1 MSDTLKTTWVAVSS
15 LIAVLA
21 CTPAHAVF
29 QVTTPDPTERST
41 FDIDA
46 SKFPYNMSRGRL
58 GASVHVYGA
67 EATPVY
73 SIDLTGGTVDPNT
86 SEHALISDD
95 HSISY
100 PLKKNHINFVFDLP
114 HISEIS
120 LFNFFNFESEGTV
133 TVFYSETAPKSDGTG
148 DWKPAGEGIPYAG
161 DGVVRVPFT
170 PVKARYFRVDFD
182 TTRLGR
188 VGALGLFGN
197 ENPGRIDQVTK
208 FRVPRTELPPY
219 RIIMNN
225 LSSIY
230 YGAKVSYINE
240 TEGKDATNAKEASL
254 AAKMIIDDNC
264 ETYYEFQPTNESP
277 IMVVDLG
284 DTRAIR
290 RLSTLFEA
298 TPGTFEF
305 YVSNQLLE
313 EFKVEGSRDVAS
325 PNIKSVDRSFFQNY
339 PPFHIV
345 HFDHTGAGRLSYNF
359 NDVPARYLIMRFI
372 PDAGARRLAPVSQLR
387 INQFHVFGI
396 YDPQIQPHPRA
407 VSPEDPPNSPLRDV
421 PVVPPVSN

>member
-1 MSDTLKTTWVAVSS
+1 MSDSLKATWIAAVLLVAVW
-15 LIAVLA
+15 A
-21 CTPAHAVF
+21 CPSAHAVF

-58 GASVHVYGA
+58 GASVQVYGT
-67 EATPVY
+67 EATPVF
-73 SIDLTGGTVDPNT
+73 SIDLTGGTIDPNT

-100 PLKKNHINFVFDLP
+100 PLKKNNISFVFELP
-114 HISEIS
+114 HTSEIG

-133 TVFYSETAPKSDGTG
+133 TVYYSEKAPKSDGSA
-148 DWKPAGEGIPYAG
+148 DWKLTSEGTTYAG

-170 PVKARYFRVDFD
+170 PVKARYFRVTFD

-230 YGAKVSYINE
+230 YGAKVSYVNE
-240 TEGKDATNAKEASL
+240 TEGKDATNSKEASL

-264 ETYYEFQPTNESP
+264 ETYYEFQPQNESP

-290 RLSTLFEA
+290 RLSTLFES

-305 YVSNQLLE
+305 YVSNQLLD
-313 EFKVEGSRDVAS
+313 EFKVEGSREAAS

-345 HFDHTGAGRLSYNF
+345 HFDRTGAGRLSYNF
-359 NDVPARYLIMRFI
+359 NDVPARYIIMRFI
-372 PDAGARRLAPVSQLR
+372 PDAETARLAPVSQLR
-387 INQFHVFGI
+387 INQFHAFGI

-407 VSPEDPPNSPLRDV
+407 VDPEDPTTALRDV
-421 PVVPPVSN
+421 PQPPPVSQ